1 MMTYFTCNASAIT
14 PAAIG
19 AAALVPVNESVHLLL
34 VNIVAYQLLIFSLA
48 FSYINNSLGIRTYLH
63 KAGIHA

>member
-34 VNIVAYQLLIFSLA
+34 VNIVAYQLLIFSLQQYTLTIA
-48 FSYINNSLGIRTYLH
+48 FLRGLH
-63 KAGIHA
+63 NF